1 MFRNRIIKSVISKLA
16 DETEVGMAG
25 KSIPH
30 CVAFITFLVLRD
42 CKVVLLTVEIVRRF
56 VGGWMASN
64 ASLRA
69 WVPTSIS
76 RRHKRA

>member
-30 CVAFITFLVLRD
+30 CVAFITFLVLKD
-42 CKVVLLTVEIVRRF
+42 CKVVLLAVKIV
-56 VGGWMASN
+56 
-64 ASLRA
+64 
-69 WVPTSIS
+69 
-76 RRHKRA
+76 